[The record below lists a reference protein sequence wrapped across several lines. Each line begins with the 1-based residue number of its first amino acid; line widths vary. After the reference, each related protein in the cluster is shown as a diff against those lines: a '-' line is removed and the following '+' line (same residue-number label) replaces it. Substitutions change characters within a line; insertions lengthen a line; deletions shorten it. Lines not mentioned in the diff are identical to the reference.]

1 MPSNIDTH
9 DLDTVS
15 GAVYFSVGRGTE
27 GGAASYHLSIA
38 GVTVGTSEPRWGEVG
53 RVAQN
58 SGYSLGTIQVDFGQ
72 RGTWP
77 LGSIESRTL
86 QPGEQT
92 YVDGVIQQ
100 AAAYAQAHNLPF
112 AQNHADLRR
121 DLLSHG
127 NGLNGRSSL
136 SFVDTGTRDSMN
148 AWAGS
153 TEGKQW
159 IHSNID
165 YPQVRNATQT
175 AMGILDAHGDN
186 IVEDRRFEAIS
197 LLAKTANQ
205 MPSQLPKL
213 EKVLKDGGDYDALLA
228 KADQIR
234 ATHGYYDGPKAAN
247 IAEKYE
253 NAYSQNQ
260 AALDR
265 AHSKVNSKDFDPS
278 SERND
283 PDVQKALEL
292 VHASPSRQASPSHV
306 LKEGS
311 TGREVRKLES
321 NLSALGYTASND
333 DSFTVDRTFDASTK
347 QAVEAF
353 QQANGLTPIDGKAGP
368 ATLKAIDQQ
377 ARSLQS
383 SLIELGFTG
392 ADTKPLNVDGYLG
405 NGTRQAVSAFQQVN
419 GLPVTGVA
427 DRETQQSLTQKV
439 AQQIQAH
446 SPAHAPGSD
455 RSETPS
461 SGVVSP
467 VDPEHTSQPI
477 SRPATSIP
485 LLSDPGHSHH
495 SFFRH
500 MLDKVHAAETQRG
513 IPPGIHSERL
523 AGSLSV
529 EGIRSGLTSVDR
541 VELSHDGSLARAV
554 QISATRDETSL
565 NRSTPP
571 VNTAQAVSQTL
582 QESSE
587 HAQEAVAIERS
598 RAAMEQAQQQNQ
610 ARGSVGMMA

>member
-1 MPSNIDTH
+1 EAGE
-9 DLDTVS
+9 L
-15 GAVYFSVGRGTE
+15 GQRG
-27 GGAASYHLSIA
+27 
-38 GVTVGTSEPRWGEVG
+38 
-53 RVAQN
+53 
-58 SGYSLGTIQVDFGQ
+58 SLGTIQVDFGQ

-77 LGSIESRTL
+77 LGSIESRAL

-100 AAAYAQAHNLPF
+100 AAAYAQAHKLPF
-112 AQNHADLRR
+112 AKDHADLRR

-136 SFVDTGTRDSMN
+136 SFVDTGTRDSIN

-213 EKVLKDGGDYDALLA
+213 EKVLKDGGDYEALLA

-234 ATHGYYDGPKAAN
+234 ATHSYYDGPKAAN
-247 IAEKYE
+247 VAEKYE
-253 NAYSQNQ
+253 NAYPQNQ

-265 AHSKVNSKDFDPS
+265 AHTKVSGRDFDPS

-292 VHASPSRQASPSHV
+292 VHASPSRQASPGHL

-311 TGREVRKLES
+311 SSREVRKLES
-321 NLSALGYTASND
+321 NLSALGYTASNGD
-333 DSFTVDRTFDASTK
+333 AFQVDQKFDASTK
-347 QAVEAF
+347 EAVEAF
-353 QQANGLTPIDGKAGP
+353 QQANGLTPVDGKAGT
-368 ATLKAIDQQ
+368 ATLRAIDQQ

-383 SLIELGFTG
+383 NLIELGFTG
-392 ADTKPLNVDGYLG
+392 ADNKPLSVDGYLG
-405 NGTRQAVSAFQQVN
+405 NGTRQAVSAFQEAN
-419 GLPVTGVA
+419 GLPATGVA
-427 DRETQQSLTQKV
+427 DRGTLNSL
-439 AQQIQAH
+439 AQQAAQQRQAH
-446 SPAHAPGSD
+446 DPAHAPRPD
-455 RSETPS
+455 RSETPP
-461 SGVVSP
+461 SGVASP
-467 VDPEHTSQPI
+467 LDPEHTSHHI
-477 SRPATSIP
+477 SKPASSIP
-485 LLSDPGHSHH
+485 LLSDPDHSHH
-495 SFFRH
+495 SFFRQ

-513 IPPGIHSERL
+513 ISPGSHSERL
-523 AGSLSV
+523 AGTLSV

-554 QISATRDETSL
+554 QISATRDETAL

-571 VNTAQAVSQTL
+571 VNTAQAVNQTL
-582 QESSE
+582 QASSDY
-587 HAQEAVAIERS
+587 AQEAVAIERS
-598 RAAMEQAQQQNQ
+598 RTAMEQTQQQNQ
-610 ARGSVGMMA
+610 ARGSASMMA